1 MNVLLAVLKLPSG
14 QNNPLPYIITLIP
27 PLVLSLLDP
36 EIFFK
41 ALDFAGTYGG
51 ITITFSKFFDHVIL
65 HSVLFCSVGIYY
77 VNIVCFFTV
86 LVLFGILPA
95 AMSWSDRYSEES
107 SGYLKLPELVPG
119 GKLTLSLVIG
129 GAGLVIL
136 TEVIEKFGT
145 S

>member
-1 MNVLLAVLKLPSG
+1 M
-14 QNNPLPYIITLIP
+14 
-27 PLVLSLLDP
+27 
-36 EIFFK
+36 
-41 ALDFAGTYGG
+41 
-51 ITITFSKFFDHVIL
+51 
-65 HSVLFCSVGIYY
+65 
-77 VNIVCFFTV
+77 FFTV

-107 SGYLKLPELVPG
+107 SSYLKLPELVPG
-119 GKLTLSLVIG
+119 GKFTLSLVIG